1 MSLLIT
7 GASGHIASTVAY
19 NCNKKKIKTIL
30 LTRSEKKYKILKKK
44 FKNCKINFLKDLKKI
59 RNQDIKT
66 ILHTASLNDKE
77 TNNQKNSL
85 KNSLNITKNIFSQ
98 LNINKVKKIIYLS
111 TAQVYGSNL
120 NLNVNEKTKLKP
132 INNYGLSR
140 IENEVYLKKLAKKHD
155 IKLIILRISNVV
167 GDPYIKDNKC
177 LRLLPNDIKNQAQKF
192 NSITLRSSG
201 LQSRN
206 FISLKTTA
214 AYIEK
219 LIKLK
224 MKKKFMIFNLGGIN
238 TQVIALVKKFI
249 ILYEKKK
256 KRKILLIIKSNE
268 PKKVKKLYYQ
278 DFYIR
283 KTLKIK
289 KKESLHYIAKNLL
302 NS

>member
-249 ILYEKKK
+249 ILYEKK
-256 KRKILLIIKSNE
+256 RKEK
-268 PKKVKKLYYQ
+268 
-278 DFYIR
+278 FY
-283 KTLKIK
+283 
-289 KKESLHYIAKNLL
+289 
-302 NS
+302 